1 MQLLH
6 AAVEPALYR
15 RIKKMSEKTTRLTIL
30 IDSPTKQRLETL
42 SEEVDL
48 TISQVIRKLIR
59 DHLQQY
65 ERQINPVAIEP
76 TREDSPTCS

>member
-1 MQLLH
+1 
-6 AAVEPALYR
+6 
-15 RIKKMSEKTTRLTIL
+15 MSEKTTRLTIL
-30 IDSPTKQRLETL
+30 IDSPTKQRLEAL

-65 ERQINPVAIEP
+65 ESPVKPVVIEKV
-76 TREDSPTCS
+76 REDSSTYSGHI

>member
-1 MQLLH
+1 M
-6 AAVEPALYR
+6 P
-15 RIKKMSEKTTRLTIL
+15 EKTTRLTIL

-65 ERQINPVAIEP
+65 ESQINPVMIEQV
-76 TREDSPTCS
+76 REDSSTYS

>member
-1 MQLLH
+1 M
-6 AAVEPALYR
+6 PD
-15 RIKKMSEKTTRLTIL
+15 KTTRLTIL
-30 IDSPTKQRLETL
+30 IDYPTKQRLESL

-65 ERQINPVAIEP
+65 ESQVAPSVLEP
-76 TREDSPTCS
+76 AKEDSSLYS

>member
-1 MQLLH
+1 M
-6 AAVEPALYR
+6 P
-15 RIKKMSEKTTRLTIL
+15 EKTTRLTIL
-30 IDSPTKQRLETL
+30 IDFPTKQRLESL

-65 ERQINPVAIEP
+65 ESQVLPSVLEP
-76 TREDSPTCS
+76 EKEDSSLCS

>member
-1 MQLLH
+1 M
-6 AAVEPALYR
+6 P
-15 RIKKMSEKTTRLTIL
+15 EKTTRLTIL
-30 IDSPTKQRLETL
+30 IDSPTKQRLESL

-65 ERQINPVAIEP
+65 ESQIPSTALEP
-76 TREDSPTCS
+76 AKEDSSLYS

>member
-1 MQLLH
+1 M
-6 AAVEPALYR
+6 P
-15 RIKKMSEKTTRLTIL
+15 EKTTRLTIL

-65 ERQINPVAIEP
+65 ESQINPAMIEQA
-76 TREDSPTCS
+76 REDSSTYS

>member
-1 MQLLH
+1 M
-6 AAVEPALYR
+6 P
-15 RIKKMSEKTTRLTIL
+15 EKTTRLTIL
-30 IDSPTKQRLETL
+30 IDHPTKQRLESL

-65 ERQINPVAIEP
+65 ESQIPPSVLEP
-76 TREDSPTCS
+76 AKVDSSLYS

>member
-1 MQLLH
+1 M
-6 AAVEPALYR
+6 PD
-15 RIKKMSEKTTRLTIL
+15 KTTRLTIL
-30 IDSPTKQRLETL
+30 IDSPTKQRLESL

-65 ERQINPVAIEP
+65 ESQIASPVREP
-76 TREDSPTCS
+76 DPEDASLYS

>member
-1 MQLLH
+1 M
-6 AAVEPALYR
+6 PD
-15 RIKKMSEKTTRLTIL
+15 KTTRLTIL
-30 IDSPTKQRLETL
+30 IDSPTKQRLESL

-65 ERQINPVAIEP
+65 ESQIASPVREP
-76 TREDSPTCS
+76 DRENFSLWKS

>member
-1 MQLLH
+1 M
-6 AAVEPALYR
+6 P
-15 RIKKMSEKTTRLTIL
+15 EKTTRLTIL
-30 IDSPTKQRLETL
+30 IDSPTKQRLESL

-65 ERQINPVAIEP
+65 ESQIPSPALEP
-76 TREDSPTCS
+76 AKEDSSLYS

>member
-1 MQLLH
+1 
-6 AAVEPALYR
+6 
-15 RIKKMSEKTTRLTIL
+15 MSEKTTRLTIL

-65 ERQINPVAIEP
+65 ESQINPVMIEQV
-76 TREDSPTCS
+76 REDSSTYS

>member
-1 MQLLH
+1 M
-6 AAVEPALYR
+6 P
-15 RIKKMSEKTTRLTIL
+15 EKTTRLTIL
-30 IDSPTKQRLETL
+30 IDSPTKHRLESL

-65 ERQINPVAIEP
+65 ESQSKPEVIER
-76 TREDSPTCS
+76 TGEDSSRY